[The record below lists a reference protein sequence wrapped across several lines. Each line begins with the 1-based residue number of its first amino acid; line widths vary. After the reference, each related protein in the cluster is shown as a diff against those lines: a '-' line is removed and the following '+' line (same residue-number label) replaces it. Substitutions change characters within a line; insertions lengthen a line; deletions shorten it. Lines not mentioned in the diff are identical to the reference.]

1 MALTNDRIFLRAIMT
16 GDSGMIR
23 QTVQD
28 ADDRPGVYCIFNS
41 ESNMLYIGCSNNIR
55 TRIVTHKRHM
65 ANGEHI
71 CKQMSADYIVKPDAF
86 VFFPLEYLDFDDYNS
101 VELHRTVLLNR
112 ETQYMKRVP
121 HTRLYNNSIPVS
133 MSEKLLMSDIP
144 ADKLKVHVSDIFRRL
159 EMSPD
164 SIRANGYSIQ
174 DELTLPDA
182 VEFVRKRTVANG
194 RWPQEKAD
202 LAIAYLAE
210 LESKTKTDSDSNND
224 LVAGS
229 QFDYFG
235 DYVVQTPTA
244 SPKKNGRTWVLY
256 FLLAAPTV
264 ASVHNMF
271 AVTND
276 LSGNLFDAAALTVV
290 LSVSAL
296 GFVWYGIREWH
307 TIALALLL
315 IAYEA
320 FCNLARIYGGLMGI
334 GTTGNPTRF
343 MGLVTDIFGSGT
355 HQTAIVLG
363 GITALFLAAVQY
375 AAIISINKTKTV

>member
-1 MALTNDRIFLRAIMT
+1 MENGNL
-16 GDSGMIR
+16 SGITLAEFAR
-23 QTVQD
+23 KSDGKYNTVWRK
-28 ADDRPGVYCIFNS
+28 AKVNFPAETWSASSILS
-41 ESNMLYIGCSNNIR
+41 
-55 TRIVTHKRHM
+55 
-65 ANGEHI
+65 AEHI
-71 CKQMSADYIVKPDAF
+71 RVLSA
-86 VFFPLEYLDFDDYNS
+86 
-101 VELHRTVLLNR
+101 
-112 ETQYMKRVP
+112 
-121 HTRLYNNSIPVS
+121 
-133 MSEKLLMSDIP
+133 
-144 ADKLKVHVSDIFRRL
+144 
-159 EMSPD
+159 
-164 SIRANGYSIQ
+164 G
-174 DELTLPDA
+174 
-182 VEFVRKRTVANG
+182 RKK
-194 RWPQEKAD
+194 KAS
-202 LAIAYLAE
+202 AE
-210 LESKTKTDSDSNND
+210 LPRKTEQLKSDKQENQNTLTRQPSEQAAEVAPPARQKT
-224 LVAGS
+224 A
-229 QFDYFG
+229 
-235 DYVVQTPTA
+235 A
-244 SPKKNGRTWVLY
+244 PKKNGRAWVLY

-276 LSGNLFDAAALTVV
+276 LSGNVFDAVALTVV

-375 AAIISINKTKTV
+375 AAIISINKTKSI

>member
-1 MALTNDRIFLRAIMT
+1 MGKILTVGQLTDQLQISPDRMRK
-16 GDSGMIR
+16 
-23 QTVQD
+23 
-28 ADDRPGVYCIFNS
+28 
-41 ESNMLYIGCSNNIR
+41 
-55 TRIVTHKRHM
+55 RIVR
-65 ANGEHI
+65 A
-71 CKQMSADYIVKPDAF
+71 
-86 VFFPLEYLDFDDYNS
+86 
-101 VELHRTVLLNR
+101 
-112 ETQYMKRVP
+112 
-121 HTRLYNNSIPVS
+121 
-133 MSEKLLMSDIP
+133 SEK
-144 ADKLKVHVSDIFRRL
+144 R
-159 EMSPD
+159 PD
-164 SIRANGYSIQ
+164 LFPEKSASSNRVLSEEQAAILSGKQSKK
-174 DELTLPDA
+174 TPDN
-182 VEFVRKRTVANG
+182 VRK
-194 RWPQEKAD
+194 PKQEDQNTLTHQPPARQ
-202 LAIAYLAE
+202 
-210 LESKTKTDSDSNND
+210 KT
-224 LVAGS
+224 A
-229 QFDYFG
+229 
-235 DYVVQTPTA
+235 A
-244 SPKKNGRTWVLY
+244 PKKNGRAWVLY

-276 LSGNLFDAAALTVV
+276 LSGNVFDAVALTIV

-375 AAIISINKTKTV
+375 AAIISINKTKNV